1 MRPLSVAIVVVI
13 ATLTVIG
20 VVKAKRPQPSASQAN
35 ASPCDGI
42 VAGSDITGKCHK
54 SGERFIECAEC
65 PEMVVVPAGSFD
77 MGSEDNSGDE
87 TPVHRVSLAEPIAIG
102 RYEISFEQWD
112 ACVVDGGCHHRPN
125 DQGWG
130 RGSRPVLDVSW
141 NDVTATYL
149 PWLSRKSGHTYRLLT
164 EAEWEYAARAGSPSV
179 YSWGDQVGKGAA
191 NCDGC
196 GSEWDNR
203 QTAPIGSFPP
213 NAFGLH
219 DMHGNVWEWTQDCY
233 EDNYGKAAPDGS
245 AATKPDCQTYVVRGG
260 GWNDRPK
267 YLRSAIRYGDPPAY
281 RSFYVGFRVARSAH
295 LNQPVPPP
303 QNN

>member
-1 MRPLSVAIVVVI
+1 MTTHTAAKLTVVGTLAVLAAIVFVPAVCI
-13 ATLTVIG
+13 AGDETPASCGG
-20 VVKAKRPQPSASQAN
+20 VLVRAKCVQPG
-35 ASPCDGI
+35 D
-42 VAGSDITGKCHK
+42 
-54 SGERFIECAEC
+54 RFSSCATC

-77 MGSEDNSGDE
+77 MGSEGHSGDE
-87 TPVHRVSLAEPIAIG
+87 TPVHRVTIPEALAIG

-112 ACVVDGGCHHRPN
+112 ACVADGDCRHSPN

-141 NDVTATYL
+141 NDVTSSFL
-149 PWLSRKSGHTYRLLT
+149 PWLTRKSGQTYRLLT
-164 EAEWEYAARAGSPSV
+164 EAEWEYAARAGSATDYP
-179 YSWGDQVGKGAA
+179 WGNQIGAGAA

-196 GSEWDNR
+196 GSAWDNR
-203 QTAPIGSFPP
+203 QTAPIGSFPA

-219 DMHGNVWEWTQDCY
+219 DMHGNVWEWTHDCY
-233 EDNYGKAAPDGS
+233 RENYETASPTGV
-245 AATKPDCQTYVVRGG
+245 AATDPDCSSHVVRGG

-281 RSFYVGFRVARSAH
+281 RSFYVGLRVATSGDLIPPA
-295 LNQPVPPP
+295 PPP